1 MLLNLHIYI
10 VLWLRQVMKNLGL
23 RIHWLASKMQHAC
36 IYSDNPRSQWLL
48 QVNPD
53 VLCECFLQTGFLHT
67 SQHCFTLLAY
77 SFAFCTPIAF
87 PRPRMYAASHWRYH
101 TFERY
106 YTSSCSKLRH
116 KANQKVLKCS
126 LTYPLKNDIVTFY
139 KNCTNKYGRVHK
151 LRGGIHSPGYLGSLR
166 YNFLMAWAI
175 ITYFIPLNVSKWT
188 TNSYQKGQNFI
199 PDARSVICKKP
210 QRSGYHPPW

>member
-36 IYSDNPRSQWLL
+36 IYSDNPRSQWLV

-67 SQHCFTLLAY
+67 SQQHCFTLLAH
-77 SFAFCTPIAF
+77 SFAFCRPIAL
-87 PRPRMYAASHWRYH
+87 PRPRMYNVYAESHLRYH

-106 YTSSCSKLRH
+106 YTCRPS
-116 KANQKVLKCS
+116 Q
-126 LTYPLKNDIVTFY
+126 
-139 KNCTNKYGRVHK
+139 GRK
-151 LRGGIHSPGYLGSLR
+151 PRGTGGTVPPKFEVGDSPCIR
-166 YNFLMAWAI
+166 
-175 ITYFIPLNVSKWT
+175 
-188 TNSYQKGQNFI
+188 
-199 PDARSVICKKP
+199 
-210 QRSGYHPPW
+210 PPNIL